1 MCRRGRMD
9 ISYYTINQTGRARPR
24 VCWKTAFFR
33 VNAYLGKEFVDGDS
47 DDGPSGQY
55 ETGLDAAGAA
65 LPELLAPAG
74 GLDQMLAAIAA
85 GADAIYAGL
94 GGFNAA

>member
-1 MCRRGRMD
+1 MAIRTM
-9 ISYYTINQTGRARPR
+9 
-24 VCWKTAFFR
+24 
-33 VNAYLGKEFVDGDS
+33 
-47 DDGPSGQY
+47 GPSGQCDN
-55 ETGLDAAGAA
+55 EPGAAEAA

-94 GGFNAA
+94 GGFNARVSAHGFTDDEFARGCAVARAYGCLLYTSRCV

>member
-1 MCRRGRMD
+1 MAIRTM
-9 ISYYTINQTGRARPR
+9 
-24 VCWKTAFFR
+24 
-33 VNAYLGKEFVDGDS
+33 
-47 DDGPSGQY
+47 GPSGQY

-85 GADAIYAGL
+85 GADGVMIEVHNDPPKALCDGAQSL
-94 GGFNAA
+94 RPDQFAELMQKVKKLSAFMKTL

>member
-1 MCRRGRMD
+1 M
-9 ISYYTINQTGRARPR
+9 
-24 VCWKTAFFR
+24 TAFFR
-33 VNAYLGKEFVDGDS
+33 VNAYLGKEFADGDS
-47 DDGPSGQY
+47 GDGA
-55 ETGLDAAGAA
+55 ERTIRELELDAAGAA

-94 GGFNAA
+94 GGFNARVSAHGFNG

>member
-1 MCRRGRMD
+1 MA
-9 ISYYTINQTGRARPR
+9 IRAM
-24 VCWKTAFFR
+24 
-33 VNAYLGKEFVDGDS
+33 
-47 DDGPSGQY
+47 GPSGQY

-94 GGFNAA
+94 GGFNARGAPMALRMTSLRAAAPWRMPMACVCT